1 MFFVIWG
8 RIKGGIFIA
17 EKKKIVLL
25 FTYLGPWCMLTVGI
39 AELLVIQIEMMRRA
53 PPLINRYIRP

>member
-17 EKKKIVLL
+17 EKKNSFVV
-25 FTYLGPWCMLTVGI
+25 YLPWAMVYVDCWYSGVACDT
-39 AELLVIQIEMMRRA
+39 
-53 PPLINRYIRP
+53 N